1 MGHDSSYFG
10 LNCSD
15 IRSYLLRIIFGKEIS
30 IIEIISIEIGGKYCI
45 SRRSWPNKKRLR
57 QLFFYQGSFTNI
69 SFPSFMD
76 ASRRLR
82 PIRGS
87 IQNIWLS
94 WWNQLLP
101 MFLVNAS
108 FSFRSCWFFNPFFEQ
123 VLGCR
128 VFKYLPFMY
137 EVDSFKSHSQ
147 DEGYI
152 RTFRFYFAPDVCD
165 EKPEHC
171 RNHVFL
177 PRDPHWIPLDMT
189 PKRCEVFR
197 CQGYT
202 GISGI
207 WVVVATL
214 EKSPWSSVAEV
225 WIETGSHLDSQTC
238 DMERFGATK
247 QVVLGEE
254 KTI

>member
-1 MGHDSSYFG
+1 
-10 LNCSD
+10 
-15 IRSYLLRIIFGKEIS
+15 
-30 IIEIISIEIGGKYCI
+30 
-45 SRRSWPNKKRLR
+45 
-57 QLFFYQGSFTNI
+57 
-69 SFPSFMD
+69 MD

-82 PIRGS
+82 PICGS
-87 IQNIWLS
+87 IKNIWLS

-108 FSFRSCWFFNPFFEQ
+108 CFSFRSCWFFNPFFEQ
-123 VLGCR
+123 VLGSR

-177 PRDPHWIPLDMT
+177 PRDPHWIPPDMT
-189 PKRCEVFR
+189 PKRMWGIQMSRVYRYFR
-197 CQGYT
+197 YLGGSCNLSPVPLELGSWGLNRNWEPLGFSDLWHGAIWSHQT
-202 GISGI
+202 GCS
-207 WVVVATL
+207 WWR
-214 EKSPWSSVAEV
+214 KN
-225 WIETGSHLDSQTC
+225 HLDIPILLFVDSLFSCAISWSKKAARKTKSIFQKAGGKIKQPVLFIAG
-238 DMERFGATK
+238 DMA
-247 QVVLGEE
+247 VNYCHS
-254 KTI
+254 